1 MLKYVKDNLKRQDF
15 RLLCRDDTVVDWMS
29 WCCRQIMRQ
38 LLGAVEFIHSRNVV
52 HRDLKV
58 RSSIDYI
65 TQL

>member
-1 MLKYVKDNLKRQDF
+1 
-15 RLLCRDDTVVDWMS
+15 
-29 WCCRQIMRQ
+29 MRQ

-58 RSSIDYI
+58 RSSIDYV